1 MVPVAAV
8 PVTNTIM
15 EAREASVPSGVKS
28 ATMKSAME
36 RAGMK
41 RAGVKPA
48 AVEPT
53 AAESITAVKP
63 AAVESTTSVKTPAPA
78 MGASIGKVRLA
89 ESSSE
94 EQSNCHPSQNPSYPG
109 PDSIFAIM
117 LH

>member
-1 MVPVAAV
+1 
-8 PVTNTIM
+8 M

-28 ATMKSAME
+28 ATMKSAAME

-41 RAGVKPA
+41 RAAVESTAAAESAAAVKP

-53 AAESITAVKP
+53 TA
-63 AAVESTTSVKTPAPA
+63 VKTPAPA

-94 EQSNCHPSQNPSYPG
+94 EQSSCHAP
-109 PDSIFAIM
+109 
-117 LH
+117 

>member
-1 MVPVAAV
+1 V
-8 PVTNTIM
+8 PVTNTIV

-28 ATMKSAME
+28 AAMKSAKSAMK

-41 RAGVKPA
+41 PA
-48 AVEPT
+48 AM
-53 AAESITAVKP
+53 ESTTAVKT
-63 AAVESTTSVKTPAPA
+63 AAPA

-94 EQSNCHPSQNPSYPG
+94 EQSSCHPSQNPSDPG

>member
-28 ATMKSAME
+28 AAMKSAME
-36 RAGMK
+36 

-53 AAESITAVKP
+53 AAVKP

>member
-1 MVPVAAV
+1 V
-8 PVTNTIM
+8 PVTNTIV

-28 ATMKSAME
+28 AAMKSAKSAMK

-41 RAGVKPA
+41 PA
-48 AVEPT
+48 AM
-53 AAESITAVKP
+53 
-63 AAVESTTSVKTPAPA
+63 ESTTAKTAAPA

-94 EQSNCHPSQNPSYPG
+94 EQSSCHPSQNPSDPG

>member
-1 MVPVAAV
+1 
-8 PVTNTIM
+8 
-15 EAREASVPSGVKS
+15 
-28 ATMKSAME
+28 
-36 RAGMK
+36 
-41 RAGVKPA
+41 
-48 AVEPT
+48 
-53 AAESITAVKP
+53 
-63 AAVESTTSVKTPAPA
+63 

>member
-28 ATMKSAME
+28 ATMKSTME
-36 RAGMK
+36 RPGMKRPAVEPAGMK
-41 RAGVKPA
+41 RP

-53 AAESITAVKP
+53 TAVKP
-63 AAVESTTSVKTPAPA
+63 AAVESTTAVKTPAPA

-94 EQSNCHPSQNPSYPG
+94 EQSSCHPSQNPSYPG